1 MFKGKTIGFIGAGNI
16 SEAIIKGILSAK
28 LTAPSRVIASDKD
41 SGRLASLAEKYEI
54 RIVSNNSSV
63 VKDSDVVIFAVKPS
77 DMEYVLL
84 ETAKEFDER
93 KLLISVAA
101 GKRTKYIENTLVR
114 GGLKNPPPVIRA
126 MPNTPALVGEGATG
140 IFAGEGATKDDTEL
154 ACKIFSSIGEVIVV
168 KDDSAMDAITG
179 VSGSGPA
186 YVFLFMASL
195 MEAAEKEGIS
205 RDDAK
210 KLVLQTTLGAAK
222 LAKESGAELFELI
235 RMVSSPG
242 GTTVAGLKVFEES
255 GIRKIVEKA
264 VAAAVKKAKELS
276 EG

>member
-1 MFKGKTIGFIGAGNI
+1 MFKNKTIGFIGAGNI

-28 LTAPSRVIASDKD
+28 LVTPSRVIASDKD
-41 SGRLASLAEKYEI
+41 SGKLASLAEKYEI

-63 VKDSDVVIFAVKPS
+63 IEDSNVIIMAIKTS
-77 DMEYVLL
+77 DMEEALL
-84 ETAKEFDER
+84 ETAKAFGKE

-101 GKRTKYIENTLVR
+101 GKRTKYMEDALIR
-114 GGLKNPPPVIRA
+114 GGLKILPPVIRA
-126 MPNTPALVGEGATG
+126 MPNTPALVKAGATG
-140 IFAGEGATKDDTEL
+140 IFAGEGATKDDL
-154 ACKIFSSIGEVIVV
+154 DIARKIFSSIGEVVTV
-168 KDDSAMDAITG
+168 EDESAMDSITG

-195 MEAAEKEGIS
+195 IEAAEKNGLS
-205 RDDAK
+205 REDAK
-210 KLVLQTTLGAAK
+210 KLVIQTTLGAAK
-222 LAKESGAELFELI
+222 LAKESGSELFELI

-255 GIRKIVEKA
+255 GIRKITEKA
-264 VAAAVKKAKELS
+264 VTAAIKRAKELS